1 MNLKTLTDNEL
12 LVAYLNAKVD
22 NDKQLMNK
30 IEKEINKRN
39 NKD

>member
-1 MNLKTLTDNEL
+1 MNLKILTDNEL